1 MKLREQNI
9 RRLQEVDF
17 DVLII
22 GGGIN
27 GAVCASIL
35 SAQGASVALIEKGDF
50 ASSTSQETSNL
61 IWGGVKYLQNF
72 EFSLVRKLCKSRN
85 HLMKAFPANVREM
98 RFLTMIEKNFRY
110 HPALAYILALL
121 YWIIGSFLRVLLA
134 I

>member
-9 RRLQEVDF
+9 RQLQEVKF

-61 IWGGVKYLQNF
+61 IWGESNIY
-72 EFSLVRKLCKSRN
+72 R
-85 HLMKAFPANVREM
+85 
-98 RFLTMIEKNFRY
+98 
-110 HPALAYILALL
+110 ALN
-121 YWIIGSFLRVLLA
+121 
-134 I
+134 